1 MHRWWMSTGSERSV
15 FGDLMIIAFLATQ
28 AADGVF
34 TYVGISTM
42 GAWVEGNPMVSTLM
56 TVLGQGAGLTIV
68 KLVASSLGVML
79 HVTGVHRVVAVLT
92 CLYLAAAIV
101 PWTALLFF

>member
-1 MHRWWMSTGSERSV
+1 MRRWWMSTGSERTA
-15 FGDLMIIAFLATQ
+15 FGDLMIVAFLATQ

-56 TVLGQGAGLTIV
+56 TILGQGAGLTVV

-92 CLYLAAAIV
+92 CLYLGAAIV

>member
-1 MHRWWMSTGSERSV
+1 MSAGSERTL

-42 GAWVEGNPMVSTLM
+42 GVWVEGNPMVSTLM
-56 TVLGQGAGLTIV
+56 TVFGQAAALTIV
-68 KLVASSLGVML
+68 KLLSSSLGVML
-79 HVTGVHRVVAVLT
+79 HVTGVHRVVALLT

>member
-1 MHRWWMSTGSERSV
+1 MRRRWMSTASGGSR
-15 FGDLMIIAFLATQ
+15 FGDLVIVAFLTTQ

-34 TYVGISTM
+34 TYVGISTI
-42 GAWVEGNPMVSTLM
+42 GPSVEGNPMVSTLM
-56 TVLGQGAGLTIV
+56 AALGQGVGLALV
-68 KLVASSLGVML
+68 KLVASSLGVVL

-92 CLYLAAAIV
+92 GLYLAAAIV